1 MYEAYE
7 KKEAL
12 ENVMRLIERMKDEIA
27 GMGYSLLESEMEDLM
42 QSVYDE
48 KTDLENEIM
57 EANREQEEED
67 EREYWKAV

>member
-1 MYEAYE
+1 MYDAYE
-7 KKEAL
+7 KKESL

-27 GMGYSLLESEMEDLM
+27 GMGYSLIESEMEDLM

>member
-12 ENVMRLIERMKDEIA
+12 ENVMRLIERMKDEIS
-27 GMGYSLLESEMEDLM
+27 GMGYALIESEMEDLM

-48 KTDLENEIM
+48 KSDLENEIM

>member
-48 KTDLENEIM
+48 KTDLDDEIM

>member
-27 GMGYSLLESEMEDLM
+27 GMGYSLIESEMEDLM
-42 QSVYDE
+42 RDVYDE
-48 KTDLENEIM
+48 KTDLDDEIM

>member
-27 GMGYSLLESEMEDLM
+27 GMGYSTIESEMEDLM
-42 QSVYDE
+42 RDVYDE

>member
-1 MYEAYE
+1 MEAYE

-27 GMGYSLLESEMEDLM
+27 GMGYVALESEMEDLM

-48 KTDLENEIM
+48 KSDLENEIM

-67 EREYWKAV
+67 ELEYWAAV

>member
-1 MYEAYE
+1 MEAYE

-12 ENVMRLIERMKDEIA
+12 ENVMRLIERMTDEIA
-27 GMGYSLLESEMEDLM
+27 GMGYALLESEMEDLM
-42 QSVYDE
+42 RDVYDE

>member
-1 MYEAYE
+1 MYDAYE
-7 KKEAL
+7 KKESL

-27 GMGYSLLESEMEDLM
+27 EMGYSLIESEMEDLM

>member
-1 MYEAYE
+1 MYEACE

-27 GMGYSLLESEMEDLM
+27 GMGYTVLESEMEDLM

-57 EANREQEEED
+57 EANREKEEED

>member
-48 KTDLENEIM
+48 KADIENEIM

>member
-27 GMGYSLLESEMEDLM
+27 GMGYSLIESEMEDLM

-57 EANREQEEED
+57 EANREQEGED

>member
-7 KKEAL
+7 KKEAI

-27 GMGYSLLESEMEDLM
+27 GMGYALLESEMEDLM

-48 KTDLENEIM
+48 KTDLESEIT